1 MLISRG
7 DSDGNRDLTENLTGR
22 AITALLEERFDEAS
36 SLARQALL
44 ADPENDSLAILYLI
58 KGLGESQQGNT
69 DEAIRDLTLALGY
82 GFTNPESRDLAQNE
96 LSHLT
101 GR

>member
-1 MLISRG
+1 MISRG
-7 DSDGNRDLTENLTGR
+7 DSEANRDLTENLTGR

-69 DEAIRDLTLALGY
+69 DEAIEDLTRALTY
-82 GFTNPESRDLAQNE
+82 GFTNPESRALAQTE
-96 LSHLT
+96 LTRLT